1 MSNSVVDRPSAH
13 RGFTLIELMIV
24 VAVVAILAAVAYPSY
39 VSQVRK
45 GRRADAE
52 TVLLQAEQ
60 FMQRYYSTSLQ
71 GYTGAVLPGNLTT
84 SPAGASDSAKYY
96 TISVEI
102 SDTGQGYTLSA
113 EPTQSGDP
121 CGTLT
126 LTSTGAKGQDSDATT
141 AQCWQ

>member
-1 MSNSVVDRPSAH
+1 MSNSAVYRPSVH

-24 VAVVAILAAVAYPSY
+24 LAVVAILAAVAYPSY
-39 VSQVRK
+39 VNQVRK

-60 FMQRYYSTSLQ
+60 FMQRYYSTSLK
-71 GYTGAVLPGNLTT
+71 GYTDAVLPDNLKT
-84 SPAGASDSAKYY
+84 SPAGASDSTKYY

-113 EPTQSGDP
+113 EPTQTDDP

-126 LTSTGAKGQDSDATT
+126 LTSTGAKGQADTATV
-141 AQCWQ
+141 AQCWH